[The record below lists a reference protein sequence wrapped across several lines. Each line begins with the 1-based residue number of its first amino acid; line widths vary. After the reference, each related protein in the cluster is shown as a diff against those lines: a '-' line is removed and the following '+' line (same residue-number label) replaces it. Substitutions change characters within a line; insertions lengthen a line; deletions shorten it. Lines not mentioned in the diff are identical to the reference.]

1 MSILI
6 VPVSQLDQ
14 AKIRLRDIFSKEKI
28 KDFTLAMFK
37 DICQKT
43 LQTDCFS
50 KKIVYCNTQEILEI
64 SRDYGFIPIKE
75 ERSEKSP
82 DFNNVITEISDIIIK
97 KYNPISTLIAF
108 ADLILISQKNFL
120 EISELLKKNQLVI
133 CPSVNSLGISLIGRT
148 PPNIIKT
155 CFSNSKNSSL
165 IAQIELAKKK
175 KLKQIVLY
183 DSFRA
188 GFDADLKEHVI
199 LGYQYLKIFNLTDTE
214 TYKFLK
220 LNLQESIRSNK

>member
-28 KDFTLAMFK
+28 KEFTLAMFK

-120 EISELLKKNQLVI
+120 EINELLKKNQLVI

-175 KLKQIVLY
+175 KVK
-183 DSFRA
+183 
-188 GFDADLKEHVI
+188 
-199 LGYQYLKIFNLTDTE
+199 TDR
-214 TYKFLK
+214 L
-220 LNLQESIRSNK
+220 IRLISSWF

>member
-14 AKIRLRDIFSKEKI
+14 AKIRLRGIFSKEKI
-28 KDFTLAMFK
+28 KELTLAMFK

-43 LQTDCFS
+43 LEIDCFS

-82 DFNNVITEISDIIIK
+82 DFNNVITKINDIIIK
-97 KYNPISTLIAF
+97 KFNPISTLIAF

-120 EISELLKKNQLVI
+120 EISDLLKKNQLVI
-133 CPSVNSLGISLIGRT
+133 CPSVNSLGISLIGRS

-165 IAQIELAKKK
+165 IAQIELARKK

-183 DSFRA
+183 DSFR
-188 GFDADLKEHVI
+188 DRKSVV
-199 LGYQYLKIFNLTDTE
+199 
-214 TYKFLK
+214 
-220 LNLQESIRSNK
+220 